1 MEITFL
7 GTGTSTGV
15 PEIGCQC
22 EVCTSSDKRDWRL
35 RTSVLV
41 ETDGKRVLL
50 DCGPDFRWQVIRN
63 KTYHLDAVLIS
74 HEHYDHV
81 GGLDDLRPFC
91 REKGVDVY
99 AEDNVA
105 EAIETRIPYVFRT
118 HKYPGVPNLELHRIG
133 NEPFVVA
140 GIPVTP
146 VRVMH
151 GKLPI
156 FGYRIGNMAYLTD
169 VKYLPEEE
177 YAKLEGLDVLILT
190 ALRRG
195 AHPTHESLEE
205 ALANIERIKPKETYL
220 IHMSHRI
227 GLHAEVE
234 KELPPHVHLAYDGL
248 HVSTALSHS
257 LLFRK

>member
-41 ETDGKRVLL
+41 ETDGKRILL

-105 EAIETRIPYVFRT
+105 EAIETRIPYVFRAQ
-118 HKYPGVPNLELHRIG
+118 KYPGVPNLELHRIG

-140 GIPVTP
+140 GIHVTP

-156 FGYRIGNMAYLTD
+156 LGYRIGNMAYLTD

-195 AHPTHESLEE
+195 PHPTHESLEE
-205 ALANIERIKPKETYL
+205 ALVNVGRIRPKETYL

-227 GLHAEVE
+227 GLHAVVE

-248 HVSTALSHS
+248 RVYCP
-257 LLFRK
+257 

>member
-15 PEIGCQC
+15 PEIGCTC
-22 EVCTSSDKRDWRL
+22 EVCTSSDPRDWRL

-41 ETDGKRVLL
+41 ETEGKRILL
-50 DCGPDFRWQVIRN
+50 DCGPDFRWQMIKN
-63 KTYHLDAVLIS
+63 KTSQLDAVLIS

-91 REKGVDVY
+91 RVKGVDIY
-99 AEDNVA
+99 AEDYVA
-105 EAIETRIPYVFRT
+105 EAIETRIPYAFRVN
-118 HKYPGVPNLELHRIG
+118 KYPGVPNLELHRISE
-133 NEPFVVA
+133 EPFVAA
-140 GIPVTP
+140 GIPVIP
-146 VRVMH
+146 IRVMH

-156 FGYRIGNMAYLTD
+156 LGYRIGNMAYVTD

-177 YAKLEGLDVLILT
+177 YDKLKGLDVLIIT
-190 ALRRG
+190 ALRKTI
-195 AHPTHESLEE
+195 HPTHETLDE
-205 ALANIERIKPKETYL
+205 ALANIERLHPRDAYL
-220 IHMSHRI
+220 IHMGHSI

-248 HVSTALSHS
+248 KVTI
-257 LLFRK
+257 

>member
-41 ETDGKRVLL
+41 ETDGKRILL

-63 KTYHLDAVLIS
+63 KTYRLDAVLIS

-105 EAIETRIPYVFRT
+105 EAIETRIPYVFRA
-118 HKYPGVPNLELHRIG
+118 HKYP
-133 NEPFVVA
+133 EPGTSPDRKRAFCGCRNPGYA
-140 GIPVTP
+140 GPGDARETADL
-146 VRVMH
+146 R
-151 GKLPI
+151 LS
-156 FGYRIGNMAYLTD
+156 YR
-169 VKYLPEEE
+169 
-177 YAKLEGLDVLILT
+177 
-190 ALRRG
+190 
-195 AHPTHESLEE
+195 
-205 ALANIERIKPKETYL
+205 
-220 IHMSHRI
+220 
-227 GLHAEVE
+227 
-234 KELPPHVHLAYDGL
+234 
-248 HVSTALSHS
+248 
-257 LLFRK
+257 